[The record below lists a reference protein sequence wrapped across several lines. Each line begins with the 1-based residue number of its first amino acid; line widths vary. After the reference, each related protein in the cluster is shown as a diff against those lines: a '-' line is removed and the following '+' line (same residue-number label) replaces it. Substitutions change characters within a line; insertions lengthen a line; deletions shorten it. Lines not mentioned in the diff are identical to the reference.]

1 MRKKYSK
8 PLTIQDAT
16 KAELIEYFFSPISGG
31 FRIGADQQKF
41 LLWLENHRREKNY
54 ESYSEA
60 QDAALKALG
69 QYVKVLEQ
77 AEKEPDDTKRND
89 LLTAAGKYFKQYEKL
104 QGQAEKAAERI

>member
-1 MRKKYSK
+1 MKEKK

-54 ESYSEA
+54 KKYSDL
-60 QDAALKALG
+60 QDAATESLD
-69 QYVKVLEQ
+69 QYVNLLER
-77 AEKEPDDTKRND
+77 AKKEPDDMKRLD
-89 LLTAAGKYFKQYEKL
+89 ILTVAGKYFKQYEKL
-104 QGQAEKAAERI
+104 QAQAEKAAERI